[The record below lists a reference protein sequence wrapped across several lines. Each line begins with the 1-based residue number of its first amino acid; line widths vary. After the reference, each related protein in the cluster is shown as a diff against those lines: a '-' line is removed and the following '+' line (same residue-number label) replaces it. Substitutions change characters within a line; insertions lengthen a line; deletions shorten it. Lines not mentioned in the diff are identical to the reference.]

1 MSQCNASRD
10 KDQPRM
16 YYTFDE
22 LQECADNDFKN
33 LNVVKLA
40 KTPPHEIGA
49 WLERLSGEDREIV
62 LKKLSVDN
70 VAEVLAGMD
79 AEDSAEIISEM
90 RDAKAIKILSSLAP
104 DDAAGLLRELED
116 DTRDR
121 LLNKMPKNL
130 AATLTNLLTYDPN
143 TAGGVMTPY
152 IATFTS
158 SMTVDDAIKFLRQKK
173 DIAENT
179 DTIYVIDDE
188 KRLIG
193 VLNTQKLLW
202 ADPTQ
207 TISNIMC
214 SNVEGIC
221 TPEQD
226 KESVA
231 QMMSQNRFNTMPV
244 VDAQHKLIGIIT
256 HDDVIDI
263 ISEEATEDIQK
274 LHGAGSDE
282 NIHDGITHSI
292 LRRTPWLIMNLLIAF
307 ITASVINL
315 FEQKIAKCTFLA
327 VFMGMICGLSGN
339 SGAQTL
345 AVFIRGFALGDYH
358 PADSPRILLKE
369 TLKGIINGTIV
380 GLIASVI
387 IGIWTQNPKM
397 GAVVLL
403 SIILN
408 MGLAGLMGAFIPMF
422 LKKIKCDPAQSS
434 YMFLTSVTD
443 IVGMFIFLGIGSHF
457 LL

>member
-1 MSQCNASRD
+1 
-10 KDQPRM
+10 M

-173 DIAENT
+173 DIAENVASFVVLVAGPVALALLHSGLVT
-179 DTIYVIDDE
+179 GRNLLHAPAGDVL
-188 KRLIG
+188 RRG
-193 VLNTQKLLW
+193 VA
-202 ADPTQ
+202 AD
-207 TISNIMC
+207 
-214 SNVEGIC
+214 
-221 TPEQD
+221 
-226 KESVA
+226 
-231 QMMSQNRFNTMPV
+231 
-244 VDAQHKLIGIIT
+244 
-256 HDDVIDI
+256 DI
-263 ISEEATEDIQK
+263 IYHLMVKLVGDAALDFGEIDHHAVAIQ
-274 LHGAGSDE
+274 
-282 NIHDGITHSI
+282 
-292 LRRTPWLIMNLLIAF
+292 
-307 ITASVINL
+307 
-315 FEQKIAKCTFLA
+315 
-327 VFMGMICGLSGN
+327 
-339 SGAQTL
+339 
-345 AVFIRGFALGDYH
+345 
-358 PADSPRILLKE
+358 
-369 TLKGIINGTIV
+369 
-380 GLIASVI
+380 
-387 IGIWTQNPKM
+387 
-397 GAVVLL
+397 
-403 SIILN
+403 
-408 MGLAGLMGAFIPMF
+408 LAGLAIDGDLPIVAVQLRALARVIQFETMRPGDF
-422 LKKIKCDPAQSS
+422 
-434 YMFLTSVTD
+434 YM
-443 IVGMFIFLGIGSHF
+443 LGYVIHF
-457 LL
+457 S

>member
-173 DIAENT
+173 DIAENHKR
-179 DTIYVIDDE
+179 IEE
-188 KRLIG
+188 K
-193 VLNTQKLLW
+193 
-202 ADPTQ
+202 
-207 TISNIMC
+207 
-214 SNVEGIC
+214 
-221 TPEQD
+221 
-226 KESVA
+226 
-231 QMMSQNRFNTMPV
+231 
-244 VDAQHKLIGIIT
+244 
-256 HDDVIDI
+256 
-263 ISEEATEDIQK
+263 
-274 LHGAGSDE
+274 
-282 NIHDGITHSI
+282 
-292 LRRTPWLIMNLLIAF
+292 
-307 ITASVINL
+307 
-315 FEQKIAKCTFLA
+315 
-327 VFMGMICGLSGN
+327 
-339 SGAQTL
+339 
-345 AVFIRGFALGDYH
+345 
-358 PADSPRILLKE
+358 LK
-369 TLKGIINGTIV
+369 
-380 GLIASVI
+380 
-387 IGIWTQNPKM
+387 
-397 GAVVLL
+397 
-403 SIILN
+403 
-408 MGLAGLMGAFIPMF
+408 
-422 LKKIKCDPAQSS
+422 
-434 YMFLTSVTD
+434 
-443 IVGMFIFLGIGSHF
+443 
-457 LL
+457 